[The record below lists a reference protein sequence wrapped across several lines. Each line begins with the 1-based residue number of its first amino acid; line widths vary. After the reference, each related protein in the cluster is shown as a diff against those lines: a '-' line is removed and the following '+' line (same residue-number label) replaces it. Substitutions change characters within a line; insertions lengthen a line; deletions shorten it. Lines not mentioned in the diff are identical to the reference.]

1 MLPFSAGSDIIRDT
15 IASKNFKWIFL
26 ASLPNPIPEKKI
38 VDLHNREAICSYC
51 FYWAP
56 SGLEEVHGS
65 GGCLDIDITQ
75 YLTWPVMISVR
86 PASRHTLSSRTL
98 RTFYRDL
105 TLETMAATRVLQPDT
120 GNSINLR
127 HGEMAIYTSHLG
139 TLHWVLYI
147 GSYSSI
153 LILTSLSHQYLN
165 ISSSWDIVVNFGH
178 LILTYDFVVKSIC
191 HVWDLFCYML
201 LYNEHLILA

>member
-1 MLPFSAGSDIIRDT
+1 
-15 IASKNFKWIFL
+15 
-26 ASLPNPIPEKKI
+26 
-38 VDLHNREAICSYC
+38 
-51 FYWAP
+51 
-56 SGLEEVHGS
+56 
-65 GGCLDIDITQ
+65 
-75 YLTWPVMISVR
+75 
-86 PASRHTLSSRTL
+86 
-98 RTFYRDL
+98 
-105 TLETMAATRVLQPDT
+105 MAATRVLQPDT

-191 HVWDLFCYML
+191 HVWDLFCCSIMSTWYWPNWAINTWSYSNVPTSRRTLSWWSIPHQAQYITQFYVTKYSQINVMVARIGRW
-201 LYNEHLILA
+201 IL